1 MLNKVSIKL
10 SNEVLKRVEK
20 ANYGQEVYVYG
31 IEIILSTLLEIMVIL
46 VSACF
51 FSVFKEGFIFV
62 ILFMSLRIF
71 TGGYH
76 ANTYKKC
83 FIVTVG
89 SFWGMVLLANIIENL
104 ILQRTL
110 YMIMFAAAIYI
121 VLRSPILNKNQLLNE
136 KKIAKN
142 VKMTAIVLMIQIFL
156 ITEILDRNKKLLDMA
171 ILTLCLV
178 AVFMLLTDIKY
189 IKERGKIHGII
200 IKDN

>member
-121 VLRSPILNKNQLLNE
+121 VVRSPILNKNQLLNE
-136 KKIAKN
+136 RKN
-142 VKMTAIVLMIQIFL
+142 S
-156 ITEILDRNKKLLDMA
+156 
-171 ILTLCLV
+171 
-178 AVFMLLTDIKY
+178 
-189 IKERGKIHGII
+189 
-200 IKDN
+200 